1 MISPSPDGI
10 QGTKATLPSG
20 SVDNTVGGFNWSDW
34 AIWSYENSDL
44 KSWFGDNDYQNDKGA
59 GVGTYTNARK
69 AHFKDA
75 SFTYDAANPGWYYWT
90 RSPVAG
96 YTFKA
101 WGVFGA
107 GDLSHGNVHNSAVA
121 ARPACFLNQ
130 ELIIFKSASNDFDL
144 GSNPAGEAGSAENP
158 YLLVLPSEIP
168 NGAPSGW
175 TTEFVSVTKTP
186 DGAVINGKNM
196 IVSWDVDI
204 LPAVKRWPAP
214 GDFKLS
220 TGESPVS
227 VTSDD
232 ANPKLLKLT
241 FATGVTAGAT
251 VTLSYNLNTDAV
263 SYYEAYGVTARVVDS
278 FAAFEVINNMP
289 SGGGGVVTPNVIPP
303 QALFDGLAPADLK
316 FLLSG
321 AALTAANA
329 GNLSIIDETP
339 GGTSLLL
346 AAGDYGCESRNL
358 TLLQT
363 FLSKLEDGTHTIYLY
378 NGETRVGKVTLVVT
392 DSTDGEAQGSG
403 SSGCNAGAGT
413 AVLLAM
419 GIVVLGLNK
428 AGMRKKK

>member
-1 MISPSPDGI
+1 M
-10 QGTKATLPSG
+10 
-20 SVDNTVGGFNWSDW
+20 
-34 AIWSYENSDL
+34 
-44 KSWFGDNDYQNDKGA
+44 
-59 GVGTYTNARK
+59 
-69 AHFKDA
+69 
-75 SFTYDAANPGWYYWT
+75 
-90 RSPVAG
+90 
-96 YTFKA
+96 
-101 WGVFGA
+101 
-107 GDLSHGNVHNSAVA
+107 
-121 ARPACFLNQ
+121 
-130 ELIIFKSASNDFDL
+130 
-144 GSNPAGEAGSAENP
+144 
-158 YLLVLPSEIP
+158 
-168 NGAPSGW
+168 
-175 TTEFVSVTKTP
+175 
-186 DGAVINGKNM
+186 
-196 IVSWDVDI
+196 
-204 LPAVKRWPAP
+204 
-214 GDFKLS
+214 
-220 TGESPVS
+220 
-227 VTSDD
+227 
-232 ANPKLLKLT
+232 
-241 FATGVTAGAT
+241 
-251 VTLSYNLNTDAV
+251 